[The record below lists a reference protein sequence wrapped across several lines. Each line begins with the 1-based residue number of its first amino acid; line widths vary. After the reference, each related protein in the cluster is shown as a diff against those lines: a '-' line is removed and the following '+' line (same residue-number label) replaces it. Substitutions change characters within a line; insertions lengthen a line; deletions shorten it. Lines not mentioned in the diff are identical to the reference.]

1 MIKILHHVLI
11 DTYNTQVDGHPVSG
25 MGTGTEQIENLIQKY
40 LPEYDN
46 IYKMSRLS
54 QLGVLAVELL
64 NDAGSLAQ
72 CGEENHDQTEKT
84 GVCLFSSSSCITAD
98 IAYYE
103 TIQEEFFPVPGLFVY
118 TAPNVVAGD
127 ISIKNNY
134 SGDTCFYIL
143 PGEDNEMMKMIIEVV
158 YNGFE
163 GNVIAGWL
171 DHYSDDN
178 YKANIYKLNFKK

>member
-98 IAYYE
+98 IA
-103 TIQEEFFPVPGLFVY
+103 L
-118 TAPNVVAGD
+118 
-127 ISIKNNY
+127 
-134 SGDTCFYIL
+134 L
-143 PGEDNEMMKMIIEVV
+143 
-158 YNGFE
+158 
-163 GNVIAGWL
+163 
-171 DHYSDDN
+171 
-178 YKANIYKLNFKK
+178 